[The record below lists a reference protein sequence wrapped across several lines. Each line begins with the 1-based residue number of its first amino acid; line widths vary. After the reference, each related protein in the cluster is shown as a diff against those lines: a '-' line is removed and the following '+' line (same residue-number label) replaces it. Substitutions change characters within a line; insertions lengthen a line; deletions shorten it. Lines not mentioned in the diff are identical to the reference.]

1 MVNIFGTLHNISQVD
16 DLVQSFREV
25 GILEMTKPFLESPN
39 DEIRLTC
46 LGILANIVNEDECD
60 ILVTNDNLLNF
71 LIHVLE
77 ESMKNENR
85 QCKLGLS
92 IWRTTEFALST

>member
-1 MVNIFGTLHNISQVD
+1 
-16 DLVQSFREV
+16 
-25 GILEMTKPFLESPN
+25 MTKPFLDSPN

-71 LIHVLE
+71 LMHVLE
-77 ESMKNENR
+77 KSIKNENR
-85 QCKLGLS
+85 QYGLGHS
-92 IWRTTEFALST
+92 SCRTTEFALST

>member
-25 GILEMTKPFLESPN
+25 GILEMTKPFLDSPN

-77 ESMKNENR
+77 KSMKNENR
-85 QCKLGLS
+85 QCNLGLS